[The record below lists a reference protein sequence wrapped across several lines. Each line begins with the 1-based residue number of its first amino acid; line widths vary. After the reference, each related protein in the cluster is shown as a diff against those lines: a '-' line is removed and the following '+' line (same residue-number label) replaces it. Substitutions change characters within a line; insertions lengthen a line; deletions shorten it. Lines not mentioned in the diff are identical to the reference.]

1 MTISAA
7 DERAIEAAAKV
18 MLVAGVVGEVLRQ
31 VTGQKIN
38 VAMPLMGTMMVELVQ
53 QLTPEAPPLVPDEY
67 RNPTMKKLVAK
78 IIAEARSSA

>member
-7 DERAIEAAAKV
+7 DERAIEAAATV
-18 MLVAGVVGEVLRQ
+18 MLVGGVVGEALRQ

-53 QLTPEAPPLVPDEY
+53 QLAPEAPPLVPDEY